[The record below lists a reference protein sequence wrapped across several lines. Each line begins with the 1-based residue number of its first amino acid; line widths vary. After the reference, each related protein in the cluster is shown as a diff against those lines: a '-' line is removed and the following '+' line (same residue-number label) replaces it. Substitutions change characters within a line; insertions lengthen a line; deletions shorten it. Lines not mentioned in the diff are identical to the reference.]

1 MSSLFPLSFFKRESA
16 PGIVLIVLSL
26 VALVIAN
33 SPLGTTYTFLLHAN
47 VGPLSLEGWV
57 NDVLMSVFFLVV
69 GLEIKREMVVGE
81 LASWAKR
88 LLPGIAALAG
98 MVVPALIFV
107 AFNWGHGSAQGW
119 AIPSA
124 TDIAF
129 SLGIVSLLGSRVPRS
144 LKLFLT
150 ALAIIDDLGA
160 VLVIGLFYTPH
171 VNVLDLV
178 GALAVFICL
187 CLCNLVGVR
196 RLWPYLLLGIVLWCM
211 IYGSGIHPTL
221 AGVLLALT
229 IPLSRSQQAPHTS
242 PLHRLEHLLS
252 QPTSFFILPIFA
264 LANAGVSIIG
274 VDANVLVSPITL
286 GVTCGLVAGK
296 TLGIFGV
303 VNALVKTR
311 WVAFPHG
318 ANQRQLLGVCI
329 LCGIGFTMSLFIS
342 LLAFQDA
349 SAIAE
354 AKIGILLGS
363 FIAGVGGYMVL
374 RHAHAR
380 HHQTS
385 DSQ

>member
-1 MSSLFPLSFFKRESA
+1 MSSLFSLSFFRRESA
-16 PGIVLIVLSL
+16 PGVVLILLSI
-26 VALVIAN
+26 VALIIAN
-33 SPLGTTYTFLLHAN
+33 SPLGTTYMSLLHWHL
-47 VGPLSLEGWV
+47 GPLSLEGWV

-69 GLEIKREMVVGE
+69 GLEIKREMLVGE

-98 MVVPALIFV
+98 MAVPALIFV
-107 AFNWGHGSAQGW
+107 AFNWGYGSTQGW

-178 GALAVFICL
+178 GALAIFICL
-187 CLCNLVGVR
+187 CLCNLVGIR
-196 RLWPYLLLGIVLWCM
+196 RLWPYLLLGAVLWFM

-229 IPLSRSQQAPHTS
+229 IPLSRSRQEPRIS
-242 PLHRLEHLLS
+242 PLHRLEHLLY
-252 QPTSFFILPIFA
+252 QPTSFFILPVFA
-264 LANAGVSIIG
+264 LANAGVSVVG
-274 VDANVLVSPITL
+274 VSAGVFFSPITL
-286 GVTCGLVAGK
+286 GVTCGLVVGK
-296 TLGIFGV
+296 TLGIYGV

-318 ANQRQLLGVCI
+318 ANQQQLLGVCI

-349 SAIAE
+349 SAIVE

-363 FIAGVGGYMVL
+363 FIAGIGGYMVL
-374 RHAHAR
+374 RFAR
-380 HHQTS
+380 FGKEQNAT
-385 DSQ
+385 